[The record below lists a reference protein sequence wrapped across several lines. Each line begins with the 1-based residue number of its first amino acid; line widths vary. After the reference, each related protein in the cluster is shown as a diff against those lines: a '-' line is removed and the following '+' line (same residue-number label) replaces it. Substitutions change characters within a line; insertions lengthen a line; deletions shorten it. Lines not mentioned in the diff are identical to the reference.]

1 MEDVTAVSMAPKI
14 AVQEPVSAG
23 IIFSYKCTSSCRHCM
38 FAGSP
43 AWKADWMS
51 DDLLNRTL
59 GYLAGR
65 IAPAPDGSDG
75 VGINHGL
82 SFTGGEPF
90 LNFDLLIKAARQAA
104 ALGIP
109 STLVETNGFWC
120 KDDLTAKY
128 NFLDLKEA
136 GLKGALISVNPF
148 IAEEVPFERTA
159 RAVRY
164 GREAFG
170 KACIVHQEHYFYQ
183 FLRLGTTG
191 LMTFREY
198 LARGR
203 EGLSQAE
210 LLPVGRAAYAP
221 GLFRKQAAAAFFGQ
235 NCRAEL
241 LNPRHVHFDN
251 YGNYVTGYCSGIAL
265 SSLDRL
271 SNGDREV
278 DPDERPII
286 AAILTDIQDLHD
298 LAVRDLGYVPKERG
312 YVSKCHL
319 CVDIRRHLVLSG
331 ARFAELGPRGFYSRL
346 EDLRSSL

>member
-1 MEDVTAVSMAPKI
+1 MGRKI
-14 AVQEPVSAG
+14 AVPEPVSAG
-23 IIFSYKCTSSCRHCM
+23 IILSYKCTSSCRHCM

-51 DDLLNRTL
+51 EDLLKRTL
-59 GYLAGR
+59 DFLAGR
-65 IAPAPDGSDG
+65 IAPAPDGPEG
-75 VGINHGL
+75 VGINQGL
-82 SFTGGEPF
+82 RFTGGEPF

-109 STLVETNGFWC
+109 STFVETNGFWC

-136 GLKGALISVNPF
+136 GLKGALVSVNPF

-164 GREAFG
+164 GREVFG
-170 KACIVHQEHYFYQ
+170 KSCIVYQEHYFYQ
-183 FLRLGTTG
+183 FLRLGITG
-191 LMTFREY
+191 KMTFREY

-203 EGLSQAE
+203 DGLSQAE
-210 LLPVGRAAYAP
+210 LLPMGRAAYAP
-221 GLFRKQAAAAFFGQ
+221 DLFRKQPAAAFFGQ
-235 NCRAEL
+235 DCRAEL
-241 LNPRHVHFDN
+241 LDPRRAYFDN
-251 YGNYVTGYCSGIAL
+251 YGNYITGYCSGIAL

-278 DPDERPII
+278 DPDERPVL
-286 AAILTDIQDLHD
+286 AALLTDIKELHD
-298 LAVRDLGYVPKERG
+298 LAVGDLGYLPKARG

-319 CVDIRRHLVLSG
+319 CVDIRRHLAFSG
-331 ARFAELGPRGFYSRL
+331 DRFAELRPREFYSRL
-346 EDLRSSL
+346 EDPQSAP

>member
-1 MEDVTAVSMAPKI
+1 MGRKI
-14 AVQEPVSAG
+14 TVPEPVSAG
-23 IIFSYKCTSSCRHCM
+23 IILSYKCTSSCRHCM

-51 DDLLNRTL
+51 EDLLKRTL
-59 GYLAGR
+59 GFLAGR
-65 IAPAPDGSDG
+65 IAPALDGPDG
-75 VGINHGL
+75 VGINQGL
-82 SFTGGEPF
+82 CFTGGEPF

-109 STLVETNGFWC
+109 SAFVETNGFWC

-136 GLKGALISVNPF
+136 GLKGVLVSVNPF

-170 KACIVHQEHYFYQ
+170 KSCIVHQEHYFYQ
-183 FLRLGTTG
+183 FLRLGITG
-191 LMTFREY
+191 KMTFREY

-203 EGLSQAE
+203 DGLSQAE
-210 LLPVGRAAYAP
+210 LLPMGRAAYAP
-221 GLFRKQAAAAFFGQ
+221 DLFRKQPAAAFFGQ
-235 NCRAEL
+235 DCRAEL
-241 LNPRHVHFDN
+241 LDPRRAYFDN
-251 YGNYVTGYCSGIAL
+251 YGNYVTGYCGGIAL

-271 SNGDREV
+271 SNGDRDV
-278 DPDERPII
+278 DPDERPVL
-286 AAILTDIQDLHD
+286 AALLTDIKKLHD
-298 LAVRDLGYVPKERG
+298 LAVGNLGYLPKARG

-319 CVDIRRHLVLSG
+319 CVDIRRRLVFSG
-331 ARFAELGPRGFYSRL
+331 DNRFAELRPREFYSRL
-346 EDLRSSL
+346 EDPRSAP

>member
-1 MEDVTAVSMAPKI
+1 MGRKI
-14 AVQEPVSAG
+14 TVPEPVSAG
-23 IIFSYKCTSSCRHCM
+23 IILSYKCTSSCRHCR

-51 DDLLNRTL
+51 EDLLKRTL
-59 GYLAGR
+59 GFLAGR
-65 IAPAPDGSDG
+65 IAPAPDGPDG
-75 VGINHGL
+75 VGINQGL
-82 SFTGGEPF
+82 CFTGGEPF

-109 STLVETNGFWC
+109 STFVETNGFWC

-136 GLKGALISVNPF
+136 GLKGVLVSVNPF

-170 KACIVHQEHYFYQ
+170 KSCIVHQEHYFYQ
-183 FLRLGTTG
+183 FLRLGITG
-191 LMTFREY
+191 KMTFREY

-203 EGLSQAE
+203 DGLSQAE
-210 LLPVGRAAYAP
+210 LLPMGRAAYAP
-221 GLFRKQAAAAFFGQ
+221 DLFRKQPAAAFFGHQ
-235 NCRAEL
+235 CRTEL
-241 LNPRHVHFDN
+241 LDPRRAYFDN
-251 YGNYVTGYCSGIAL
+251 YGNYITGYCGGIAL

-271 SNGDREV
+271 SNGDREL
-278 DPDERPII
+278 DPDEHPVI
-286 AAILTDIQDLHD
+286 AALFTDIKELHD
-298 LAVRDLGYVPKERG
+298 LAVGDLGYLPKARG

-319 CVDIRRHLVLSG
+319 CVDIRRHLAFSG
-331 ARFAELGPRGFYSRL
+331 DRFAELRPREFYSRL
-346 EDLRSSL
+346 EDPRSAP

>member
-1 MEDVTAVSMAPKI
+1 MGRKI
-14 AVQEPVSAG
+14 TLPEPVSAG
-23 IIFSYKCTSSCRHCM
+23 IILSYKCTSSCRHCM

-51 DDLLNRTL
+51 EDLLKRTL
-59 GYLAGR
+59 NFLAGR
-65 IAPAPDGSDG
+65 LAPASDGPDG
-75 VGINHGL
+75 VGINQGL
-82 SFTGGEPF
+82 RFTGGEPF

-109 STLVETNGFWC
+109 STFVETNGFWC

-136 GLKGALISVNPF
+136 GLKGALVSVNPF

-170 KACIVHQEHYFYQ
+170 KSCIVHQEHYFYQ
-183 FLRLGTTG
+183 FLRLGITG
-191 LMTFREY
+191 KMTFREY

-210 LLPVGRAAYAP
+210 LLPMGRAAYAP
-221 GLFRKQAAAAFFGQ
+221 DLFRKQPAAAFFGQ
-235 NCRAEL
+235 DCRTEL
-241 LNPRHVHFDN
+241 LDPRRAHFDN
-251 YGNYVTGYCSGIAL
+251 YGNYITGYCGGIAL

-278 DPDERPII
+278 DPDERPVL
-286 AAILTDIQDLHD
+286 AALLTDIKELHD
-298 LAVRDLGYVPKERG
+298 LAVGDLGYVPKARG

-319 CVDIRRHLVLSG
+319 CVDIRRRLAFSG
-331 ARFAELGPRGFYSRL
+331 DRFAELRPREFYSRL
-346 EDLRSSL
+346 EDLQSTL

>member
-1 MEDVTAVSMAPKI
+1 MGRKI
-14 AVQEPVSAG
+14 TVPEPVSAG
-23 IIFSYKCTSSCRHCM
+23 IILSYKCTSSCRHCR

-51 DDLLNRTL
+51 EDLLKRTL
-59 GYLAGR
+59 GFLAGR
-65 IAPAPDGSDG
+65 IAPAPDGPDG
-75 VGINHGL
+75 VGINQGL
-82 SFTGGEPF
+82 CFTGGEPF

-109 STLVETNGFWC
+109 SAFVETNGFWC

-136 GLKGALISVNPF
+136 GLKGVLVSVNPF

-170 KACIVHQEHYFYQ
+170 KSCIVHQEHYFYQ
-183 FLRLGTTG
+183 FLRLGITG
-191 LMTFREY
+191 KMTFREY

-203 EGLSQAE
+203 DGLSQAE
-210 LLPVGRAAYAP
+210 LLPMGRAAYAP
-221 GLFRKQAAAAFFGQ
+221 DLFRKQPAAAFFGHQ
-235 NCRAEL
+235 CRTEL
-241 LNPRHVHFDN
+241 LDPRRAYFDN
-251 YGNYVTGYCSGIAL
+251 YGNYITGYCGGIAL

-271 SNGDREV
+271 SNGDREL
-278 DPDERPII
+278 DPDEHPVI
-286 AAILTDIQDLHD
+286 AALFTDIKELHD
-298 LAVRDLGYVPKERG
+298 LAVGDLGYLPKARG

-319 CVDIRRHLVLSG
+319 CVDIRRHLAFSG
-331 ARFAELGPRGFYSRL
+331 DRFAELRPREFYSRL
-346 EDLRSSL
+346 EDPRSAP